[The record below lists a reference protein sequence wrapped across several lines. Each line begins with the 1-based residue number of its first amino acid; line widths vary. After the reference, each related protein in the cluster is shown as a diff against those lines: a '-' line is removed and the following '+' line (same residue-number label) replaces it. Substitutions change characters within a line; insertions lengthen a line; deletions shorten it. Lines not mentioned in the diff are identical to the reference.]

1 MRPSGPARAAARPLS
16 FAEALLN
23 EIEPGF
29 NTLCAGGAADLGFA
43 RRRRPRGRIYM
54 HYTVLGPC
62 RSFIITMIFHLIVVV
77 IHITMHNG
85 SIVFMTSNIIL
96 MIIVFT
102 ILH

>member
-1 MRPSGPARAAARPLS
+1 MNIMR
-16 FAEALLN
+16 
-23 EIEPGF
+23 I
-29 NTLCAGGAADLGFA
+29 NTCT
-43 RRRRPRGRIYM
+43 I
-54 HYTVLGPC
+54 
-62 RSFIITMIFHLIVVV
+62 IITFTITVIFHLIVAV